1 MQAGEMWYSTIVSYV
16 PVEPVPAF
24 RKDKRKNLKQGKQ
37 RSWTETLPSDSN
49 LHTFTSLLAHNK
61 VSE

>member
-24 RKDKRKNLKQGKQ
+24 RKDKRKTLKQGKQ
-37 RSWTETLPSDSN
+37 RSWTE
-49 LHTFTSLLAHNK
+49 
-61 VSE
+61 SERL